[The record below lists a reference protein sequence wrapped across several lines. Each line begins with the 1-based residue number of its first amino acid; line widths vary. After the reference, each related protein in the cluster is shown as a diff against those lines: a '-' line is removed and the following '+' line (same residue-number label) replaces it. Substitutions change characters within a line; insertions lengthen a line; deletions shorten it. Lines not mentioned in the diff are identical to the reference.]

1 MGEQNWYAVHDL
13 INFFFIIWKK
23 IIAVID
29 ATPLQLRKESLKNC
43 AHNCDDLLSYYSSPR
58 SSHIWFPYI
67 HNFIIILLQVYNEP
81 IQRPAPSW
89 IVSSDGRALHRYR
102 RGKGSESRTSLNFF
116 FFSRLVFATSKV
128 ASITAIIFFH
138 IILHPVV
145 LMYDFHI
152 FITSFLLLLNQNF
165 FAVRRR
171 ENFKSGISGR
181 LEWRHVMKLRST
193 EETVSLN

>member
-1 MGEQNWYAVHDL
+1 MKEDHRSYRRNSFAVAKKKPEKFL
-13 INFFFIIWKK
+13 FATAKIAPITAIIFF
-23 IIAVID
+23 
-29 ATPLQLRKESLKNC
+29 
-43 AHNCDDLLSYYSSPR
+43 H
-58 SSHIWFPYI
+58 
-67 HNFIIILLQVYNEP
+67 IILH
-81 IQRPAPSW
+81 PAVL
-89 IVSSDGRALHRYR
+89 IYDFHIFITSSSSFYR
-102 RGKGSESRTSLNFF
+102 FTTNLLNGLLPAGLLVQMVERCTGIAEVKGPNPVQARIFF

-152 FITSFLLLLNQNF
+152 FITSFLLLLDQNF
-165 FAVRRR
+165 FSVRRH
-171 ENFKSGISGR
+171 ENFKSGISGH